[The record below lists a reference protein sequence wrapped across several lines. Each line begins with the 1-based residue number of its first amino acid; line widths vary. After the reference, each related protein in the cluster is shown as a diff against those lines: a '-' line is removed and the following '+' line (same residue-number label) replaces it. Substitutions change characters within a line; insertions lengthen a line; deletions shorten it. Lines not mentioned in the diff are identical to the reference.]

1 MTAERVAQKRFGGH
15 RPPLQDNEAAPSGSC
30 AWFRTPVLQTIGSHV
45 QNRTMKKLSLA
56 ALFALA
62 LLTPAFAKT
71 FKVPDEDSFASIT
84 IPDDWKSKEIDK
96 GVESQSKDD
105 QVYFA
110 VEASDAKGLDKT
122 IEDAIDFLKEQG
134 VTIDTK
140 TQKQSEGKINGMDG
154 VDLTWNGKDKEGDAI
169 ISLTILA
176 VRKDKALLITYW
188 ASPEGTKSH
197 AKELGE
203 IISSVKGIM

>member
-1 MTAERVAQKRFGGH
+1 VRFLAG
-15 RPPLQDNEAAPSGSC
+15 
-30 AWFRTPVLQTIGSHV
+30 LQTAADHV
-45 QNRTMKKLSLA
+45 ENQTMKTLSLA

-62 LLTPAFAKT
+62 LVTPGFAKT
-71 FKVPDEDSFASIT
+71 FKVPDEGSFASIT
-84 IPDDWKSKEIDK
+84 IPDDWKTKEIDK
-96 GVESQSKDD
+96 GVESQSKDN

-122 IEDAIDFLKEQG
+122 IEEAVDFLKEQG

-169 ISLTILA
+169 VSLTILA

-203 IISSVKGIM
+203 ILNSVKGIM